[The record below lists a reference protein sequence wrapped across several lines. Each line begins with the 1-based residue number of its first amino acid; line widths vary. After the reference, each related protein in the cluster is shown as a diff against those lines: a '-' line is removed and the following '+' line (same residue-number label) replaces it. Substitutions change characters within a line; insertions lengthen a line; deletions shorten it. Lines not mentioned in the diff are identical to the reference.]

1 MTKIRFLK
9 KKLGFLSKAVF
20 FANILAVAA
29 LLLSYSASFINPK
42 IFWFIAFFGIAYL
55 PILLINI
62 GFVGYWLMRK
72 PKYALI
78 SLLTIILGWNLLTKH
93 WNFGGRDIQKVSVTD
108 SSIRVLSFNV
118 HLFKIAE
125 KAEEKDF
132 KREVLGIIDSLEPDL
147 ICFQEYYSKIK
158 GKHVYAKEL
167 KENYGYKYWYFEPAS
182 VNDYEAYGQAIF
194 SKYPITH
201 SGTIVKNEFGINRII
216 YADVERGNQKIRVY
230 NVHLRSFAL
239 QNEDK
244 EFIQNPSGE
253 ADKTKTRRVGRK
265 LKQAFA
271 SRSEQAEALK
281 EHIQNTETP
290 YLVMGD
296 FNDTPMSY
304 SVNLIGKGMKNAFQE
319 KGSGWGVTHY
329 EMLPIFQIDYILTSQ
344 DFNILNYQIVKRK
357 LSDHYPIWADIQLKH

>member
-1 MTKIRFLK
+1 MANIRFLK
-9 KKLGFLSKAVF
+9 KKLGFLSKAIF
-20 FANILAVAA
+20 IANILAVIA
-29 LLLSYSASFINPK
+29 LLLSYTASFINPK
-42 IFWFIAFFGIAYL
+42 VFWPLAFFGLAYL
-55 PILLINI
+55 PILLINL

-72 PKYALI
+72 PKYAMI
-78 SLLTIILGWNLLTKH
+78 SLLTIIVGWNLLTKH
-93 WNFGGRDIQKVSVTD
+93 WHFGGGEIQKITASD
-108 SSIRVLSFNV
+108 SCIRVLSFNV
-118 HLFKIAE
+118 HLFKAAE
-125 KAEEKDF
+125 KAEEKDY
-132 KREVLGIIDSLEPDL
+132 KREVLGIVDSLKPDL

-201 SGTIVKNEFGINRII
+201 SGTIVKNEYGINRII
-216 YADVERGNQKIRVY
+216 YADVEKDDQKIRIY
-230 NVHLRSFAL
+230 NLHLRSFAL

-244 EFIQNPSGE
+244 EFIQNPSGDT
-253 ADKTKTRRVGRK
+253 DKTKTRRVGRK

-271 SRSEQAEALK
+271 SRTEQAEALK
-281 EHIQNTETP
+281 EHIQNTKIP

-304 SVNLIGKGMKNAFQE
+304 SVNLIDKGMKNAFQE

-329 EMLPIFQIDYILTSQ
+329 EMLPIFQIDYILASQ

-357 LSDHYPIWADIQLKH
+357 LSDHYPIWADLQLKR

>member
-1 MTKIRFLK
+1 MAKVHLLK
-9 KKLGFLSKAVF
+9 KKLGFLSKTVF
-20 FANILAVAA
+20 IANLLAVVA

-42 IFWFIAFFGIAYL
+42 TFWPLAFFGLGYL

-72 PKYALI
+72 PKHALI
-78 SLLTIILGWNLLTKH
+78 SFITILIGWNLLTKH
-93 WNFGGRDIQKVSVTD
+93 WNFSGDHTQEITAAD

-118 HLFKIAE
+118 HLFKTA
-125 KAEEKDF
+125 KKGEEKDF
-132 KREVLGIIDSLEPDL
+132 KREVLGIIDSIKPDV

-167 KENYGYKYWYFEPAS
+167 RENFGYKYWYFEPAS

-194 SKYPITH
+194 SKYPVIH
-201 SGTIVKNEFGINRII
+201 SGTIVKNEYGINRII
-216 YADVERGNQKIRVY
+216 YADIEKGKKSMRIY

-244 EFIQNPSGE
+244 DFIQNPSGE
-253 ADKTKTRRVGRK
+253 SNKTATRRVGRK

-281 EHIQNTETP
+281 EHIETAKIP
-290 YLVMGD
+290 YMVMGD

-304 SVNLIGKGMKNAFQE
+304 SVNLIGKGMQNAFQK

-329 EMLPIFQIDYILTSQ
+329 EMLPIFQIDYIFTSK

-357 LSDHYPIWADIQLKH
+357 LSDHYPIWADVQLKD